1 MKSRLEDREERIT
14 RKVIYFSQMR
24 LGFFMMTSVASSL
37 VMAVVTQKKSSH
49 CGNTVKEHL
58 DILYYVSA
66 ILSQC

>member
-1 MKSRLEDREERIT
+1 
-14 RKVIYFSQMR
+14 MR

-37 VMAVVTQKKSSH
+37 VMAVVTRKKSSH